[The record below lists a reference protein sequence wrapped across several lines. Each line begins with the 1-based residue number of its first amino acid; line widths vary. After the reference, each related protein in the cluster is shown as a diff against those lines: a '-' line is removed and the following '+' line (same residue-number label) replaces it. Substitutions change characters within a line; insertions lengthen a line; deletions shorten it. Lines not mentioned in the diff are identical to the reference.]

1 MWFCPLPQ
9 LAPGMVESMAL
20 RGGGYSMAPCPR
32 VQDETMANMSSRTKS
47 AMAALMMARRV
58 RMAGVWGRC
67 AAGWTP
73 ETAAAVDAE
82 LPRWSPAGTGGYP
95 EGWQQEEG
103 VRARAADE
111 LRAGAVGVKMGMT
124 HTYSGSHYNMAGSR
138 QYQKGVRVKGTV
150 LRHSKQ
156 GAKMQAQRQKNKQNR
171 GNASVAVLQGKR
183 GHS

>member
-1 MWFCPLPQ
+1 MWVCPLPP
-9 LAPGMVESMAL
+9 LAPGMAESMAL

-124 HTYSGSHYNMAGSR
+124 HTYSVWGERIPLTAIQVRATPPSPPSPLSTFLTSPALSSR
-138 QYQKGVRVKGTV
+138 TTR
-150 LRHSKQ
+150 
-156 GAKMQAQRQKNKQNR
+156 
-171 GNASVAVLQGKR
+171 
-183 GHS
+183 